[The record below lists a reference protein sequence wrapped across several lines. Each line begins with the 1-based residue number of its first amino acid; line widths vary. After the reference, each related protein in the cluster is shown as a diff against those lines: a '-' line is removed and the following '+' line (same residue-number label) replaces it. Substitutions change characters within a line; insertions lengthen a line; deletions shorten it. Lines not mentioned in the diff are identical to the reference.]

1 MAVVAAMASVAVMSA
16 WAGSAGGS
24 SQSPSEPSA
33 AVALTSLP
41 SEPPPPPISWTTC
54 PTQPDLQCGT
64 VSVPLDYLHPDQA
77 SLTLAVTRA
86 PIPAGAHP
94 TRTLVFN
101 PGGPA
106 ESGNLILPVLL
117 GLFPPSLR
125 RQFTIV
131 SFDPRGTGSSG
142 PLRCGTSPSVL
153 ASADPVP
160 SAAGRPLPGTPAF
173 TAMAQSCQYRASAL
187 ASSLTSTDNAR
198 DLDRIRQ
205 ALGLSRIS
213 FYGLSYG
220 TVLGT
225 VYADL
230 FPHRVDRMILD
241 GAVDLD
247 ASLVQQAEEEAPAIE
262 QSLHHLFATCAA
274 DPACPLGRDPE
285 GSFRALADSLT
296 MHPLPAPGGGDP
308 VPVTVGDLDTATLFD
323 LSVPGFT
330 PTFEAALVASVHGN
344 GAPLR
349 FLSLELM
356 TDIDGS
362 PLVDPLWA
370 TTCND
375 AAVHPGPVE
384 AGNLARSIA
393 ARLPLIGAYSVEYT
407 MGGCVAW
414 PNSRQALT
422 DVHPSHA
429 PPVMVIGNTGDPNTP
444 LIGARHLAADFT
456 SAGLVVWQGWGHTWL
471 LSGSTDRCM
480 QGLVTDYLT
489 TGHLPPTGTRCA

>member
-1 MAVVAAMASVAVMSA
+1 MSLVAAALAL
-16 WAGSAGGS
+16 WAGSAGGAS
-24 SQSPSEPSA
+24 HVSPPPSA
-33 AVALTSLP
+33 ASLTSLP
-41 SEPPPPPISWTTC
+41 SEPPPAPVVWTTC

-64 VSVPLDYLHPDQA
+64 VSVPLDYRHPAQT
-77 SLTLAVTRA
+77 SLTLAVTRV
-86 PIPAGAHP
+86 PVPAGAHP
-94 TRTLVFN
+94 TGTLVFN

-117 GLFPPSLR
+117 GLFPASLR
-125 RQFTIV
+125 QQFTIV
-131 SFDPRGTGSSG
+131 SFDPRGTGASE

-160 SAAGRPLPGTPAF
+160 TAPGRPLPGTPAF
-173 TAMAQSCQYRASAL
+173 TAMADDCENRAPAL
-187 ASSLTSTDNAR
+187 AASLTTTNNAR

-225 VYADL
+225 VYAEL
-230 FPHRVDRMILD
+230 FPHRVDRMVLD
-241 GAVDLD
+241 GAVDLN
-247 ASLVQQAEEEAPAIE
+247 ASLVQQAEQEAPAIE
-262 QSLHHLFATCAA
+262 QSLHHLFTACA
-274 DPACPLGRDPE
+274 DGPACPLGTDPE
-285 GSFRALADSLT
+285 GTFRGLAASLT
-296 MHPLPAPGGGDP
+296 RHPLPAPGGGDP
-308 VPVTVGDLDTATLFD
+308 DPVTVGDLDTATLFD

-330 PTFEAALVASVHGN
+330 PTFESAVVAAIHGN

-384 AGNLARSIA
+384 AGHLARAIES
-393 ARLPLIGAYSVEYT
+393 RLPLIGAYSVEYT

-414 PNSRQALT
+414 PNPRQALV
-422 DVHPSHA
+422 DVHPRHA
-429 PPVMVIGNTGDPNTP
+429 PTVMVIGNTGDPNTP
-444 LIGARHLAADFT
+444 LIGARHLTADFT

-480 QGLVTDYLT
+480 QGLVTHYLT
-489 TGHLPPTGTRCA
+489 TGQLPPSGTRCS

>member
-1 MAVVAAMASVAVMSA
+1 MVAVVAVMAAAAM
-16 WAGSAGGS
+16 WAGTAGGS
-24 SQSPSEPSA
+24 SHSISEHPA
-33 AVALTSLP
+33 TVALTSLP
-41 SEPPPPPISWTTC
+41 SGPPPSPISWTTC
-54 PTQPDLQCGT
+54 PQQPDFQCGT
-64 VSVPLDYLHPDQA
+64 VTVPLDYRHPDGS

-86 PIPAGAHP
+86 PVPAGAHP
-94 TRTLVFN
+94 TGTLVFN

-106 ESGNLILPVLL
+106 ESGNLILPLYF
-117 GLFPPSLR
+117 GRFPAPVR

-131 SFDPRGTGSSG
+131 SFDPRGTGSSE
-142 PLRCGTSPSVL
+142 PLRCGTSSSVL
-153 ASADPVP
+153 ASLDPVP
-160 SAAGRPLPGTPAF
+160 SAPGRPLPGTPAF
-173 TAMAQSCQYRASAL
+173 TAMAQSCQARASAL
-187 ASSLTSTDNAR
+187 AASLTSTDNAR

-205 ALGLSRIS
+205 ALGLSRVS

-241 GAVDLD
+241 GAVDLN
-247 ASLVQQAEEEAPAIE
+247 ASLVQQAEQEAPAIE
-262 QSLHHLFATCAA
+262 RSLHHLFTTCAA
-274 DPACPLGRDPE
+274 APACPLGTDPE
-285 GSFRALADSLT
+285 STYRALADSLT
-296 MHPLPAPGGGDP
+296 RQPLPAPGAGDP
-308 VPVTVGDLDTATLFD
+308 VPVTIGDLDTATLFD

-330 PTFEAALVASVHGN
+330 PTFEAALVAARYGN

-356 TDIDGS
+356 NDIDGS
-362 PLVDPLWA
+362 PLVDALWA

-375 AAVHPGPVE
+375 AAAHPGPVA
-384 AGNLARSIA
+384 AGNLVRTLGS
-393 ARLPLIGAYSVEYT
+393 RLPLIGAYSVEYT

-414 PNSRQALT
+414 PNPRQALT
-422 DVHPSHA
+422 NVHPSHT

-444 LIGARHLAADFT
+444 LIGARHLAGDFT

-480 QGLVTDYLT
+480 QGLVTTYVT
-489 TGHLPPTGTRCA
+489 TGHLPPTGTHCA

>member
-1 MAVVAAMASVAVMSA
+1 MALTAALAVVAG
-16 WAGSAGGS
+16 WAGPAGGS
-24 SQSPSEPSA
+24 GHPASGPPGA
-33 AVALTSLP
+33 GVHVSLP
-41 SEPPPPPISWTTC
+41 SEPPPSPISWTTC
-54 PTQPDLQCGT
+54 PTEPDLQCGT
-64 VSVPLDYLHPDQA
+64 VSVPLDYGHPDRA
-77 SLTLAVTRA
+77 SIVLAVTRA
-86 PIPAGAHP
+86 PSPAGAHP
-94 TRTLVFN
+94 TGTLVFN

-117 GLFPPSLR
+117 GLFPASLR
-125 RQFTIV
+125 RQFDIV
-131 SFDPRGTGSSG
+131 SFDPRGTGSSE

-160 SAAGRPLPGTPAF
+160 TAPGRPLPGTPAF
-173 TAMAQSCQYRASAL
+173 TAMAHSCQTRASAL
-187 ASSLTSTDNAR
+187 AGSLTSADNAR

-241 GAVDLD
+241 GAVDLN
-247 ASLVQQAEEEAPAIE
+247 ASLVQQAEQEAPAIE
-262 QSLHHLFATCAA
+262 QSLHHFFASCAA
-274 DPACPLGRDPE
+274 QSACPLGADPE
-285 GSFRALADSLT
+285 GAFRALAGSLAR
-296 MHPLPAPGGGDP
+296 HPLPAPGAGDP

-330 PTFEAALVASVHGN
+330 PTYEAALVAAVHGN

-375 AAVHPGPVE
+375 AGAHPGPVG
-384 AGNLARSIA
+384 AGNLARA
-393 ARLPLIGAYSVEYT
+393 VQARLPLIGAYSVEYT

-414 PNSRQALT
+414 PNPRQALVG
-422 DVHPSHA
+422 VHPGRT

-444 LIGARHLAADFT
+444 LVGAQHLAGDFT
-456 SAGLVVWQGWGHTWL
+456 SAGLVVWKGWGHTWL

-480 QGLVTDYLT
+480 QGVVTRYLT
-489 TGHLPPTGTRCA
+489 TGHLPPKGTRCA